1 MSVREIVTVGD
12 PVLRERAR
20 EVRAEELRSR
30 AVQQLIDDLIET
42 KRAANGAGIAAN
54 QVGETLRVAV
64 VEVEPGNPRYPYKPA
79 VPLTVI
85 VNPELEPLGDEQVE
99 IVEGCLSV
107 PDLRG
112 TVPRFEAV
120 RVRYLDRDGVEHDE
134 VRRGL
139 TAGTFQHEVDHL
151 DGVLFLDRVR
161 DPTTFTTWEQFDRH
175 GRAEFEARAREIVE
189 RVGS

>member
-1 MSVREIVTVGD
+1 MIRGIVTVGD

-20 EVRAEELRSR
+20 EVSREELRSPD
-30 AVQQLIDDLIET
+30 VQALIDDMIET

-54 QVGETLRVAV
+54 QVGETLRIAI
-64 VEVEPGNPRYPYKPA
+64 VEVEPGNPRYPYKPP
-79 VPLTVI
+79 VSLRVI
-85 VNPELEPLGDEQVE
+85 VNPELEPLGDATVD

-112 TVPRFEAV
+112 AVPRYEAV
-120 RVRYLDRDGVEHDE
+120 RVRYLDRDGEPQEE

-151 DGVLFLDRVR
+151 DGILFLDRVA
-161 DPTTFTTWEQFDRH
+161 DPTTFSTWEHTD
-175 GRAEFEARAREIVE
+175 FEARGRAIVE
-189 RVGS
+189 RLGE